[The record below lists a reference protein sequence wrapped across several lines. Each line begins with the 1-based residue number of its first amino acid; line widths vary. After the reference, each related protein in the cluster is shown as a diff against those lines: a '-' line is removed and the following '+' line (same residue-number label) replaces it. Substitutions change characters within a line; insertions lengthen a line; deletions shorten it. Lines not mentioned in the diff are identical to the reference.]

1 MTDRQNPETRAKASG
16 KAVEQAYLSLQDAF
30 RQYRRWRDLGGFEA
44 AEGAEKPDIALQ
56 DSILTFYELLRPY
69 IRNNPSLQMYWKGA
83 IVEYPDNQHPSPA
96 AAIQYYREN
105 SHGIWQIQEHK
116 WSLSQATQ
124 QTDSGGSATAV
135 ADGGES
141 QNESLESLR
150 DWHRMLGLSDSVRI
164 LQLTSVDGDWMVIE
178 GRFAVLG
185 LRDLDNWRI
194 YENSERSS
202 GDGFMSSKTST
213 DTTYE
218 AEPNRKLETAARML
232 GEVAD
237 KLNVIARFDTSDDPL
252 RQTPGVN

>member
-1 MTDRQNPETRAKASG
+1 MSDRENPETRAKASG

-30 RQYRRWRDLGGFEA
+30 RKYRRWRDLGGFEA

-83 IVEYPDNQHPSPA
+83 IVEYPDSQHTSPA
-96 AAIQYYREN
+96 AALQYYREN
-105 SHGIWQIQEHK
+105 SHGIWQIQKHE

-124 QTDSGGSATAV
+124 NAGGGSATAV
-135 ADGGES
+135 ADGGETNHDS
-141 QNESLESLR
+141 PETLQ
-150 DWHRMLGLSDSVRI
+150 DWHRALGLSDSVRI
-164 LQLTSVDGDWMVIE
+164 LQLAAIDDDWMVIE
-178 GRFAVLG
+178 GRFAVVG

-194 YENSERSS
+194 YENNERTT

-213 DTTYE
+213 DTSYE

-232 GEVAD
+232 SEVAD

-252 RQTPGVN
+252 RGTPGVN